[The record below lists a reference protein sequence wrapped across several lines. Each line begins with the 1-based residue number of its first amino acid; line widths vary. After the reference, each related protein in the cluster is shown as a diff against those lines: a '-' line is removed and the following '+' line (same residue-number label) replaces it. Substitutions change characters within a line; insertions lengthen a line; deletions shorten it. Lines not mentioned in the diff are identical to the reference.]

1 MMRCLFRYVAFVQ
14 RWGRQPE
21 CSASLLRT
29 GDACGRNRMR
39 AVRTL
44 RECAECGHLRGRN
57 RGECGGGRLDP
68 DSRRM
73 HPVGPQ
79 ALYGKGDEDAGRR
92 DRHRLSRRGRKVG
105 GRIRRFRRAA
115 GRGQRPQVQARN
127 RRMPSGPS
135 ANRRASAGQPNR
147 RMPAGQPNRRMPA
160 GQPNRR
166 MPAGQPNRRM
176 PAGQPNRRMP
186 AAQPSPGM
194 SAGQEVPEATGW
206 PPPRATAPA
215 QARLRVMR
223 GCPGGAGGARIAV
236 YALVVI
242 MAAGLGAAAT
252 VGLNGGQAA
261 HHRRLLPS
269 GSRTAERR
277 GQHQRGLAEQGVGR
291 RQGRA
296 RGGGHRRGH

>member
-1 MMRCLFRYVAFVQ
+1 MSLSSSDGAASRSA
-14 RWGRQPE
+14 PE
-21 CSASLLRT
+21 LLRT

-79 ALYGKGDEDAGRR
+79 ALYGRGDEDAGRR

-105 GRIRRFRRAA
+105 GRIRRFRRTA
-115 GRGQRPQVQARN
+115 GRQRASSTAGRPRASSN
-127 RRMPSGPS
+127 RRT
-135 ANRRASAGQPNR
+135 SAGQPNR
-147 RMPAGQPNRRMPA
+147 RTPAGQPNRRMPA

-166 MPAGQPNRRM
+166 TPAGQPNRRT
-176 PAGQPNRRMP
+176 PAGQPNRRTP
-186 AAQPSPGM
+186 
-194 SAGQEVPEATGW
+194 AGQEVPEATGW

-223 GCPGGAGGARIAV
+223 GCPGGAGG
-236 YALVVI
+236 
-242 MAAGLGAAAT
+242 
-252 VGLNGGQAA
+252 
-261 HHRRLLPS
+261 P
-269 GSRTAERR
+269 GSRCMPSWSSWPQASAPPPRS
-277 GQHQRGLAEQGVGR
+277 G
-291 RQGRA
+291 
-296 RGGGHRRGH
+296 